1 MFISMNWVREFVNLD
16 GLDLEKLIRRF
27 TLSTAEVEDIYYK
40 GDDIKDVV
48 VGQILSVE
56 NHPDSKK
63 LHLLKVDVGNEVLDI
78 VCGAPNVKPGMKTA
92 VAKCGGRVPA
102 GEINKA
108 TLAGFDSYGMCCSQA
123 ELGISDDNSGIWEI
137 TDDLKNGTDILDAY
151 PIKDIVFEVDNKS
164 ITNRPDLWG
173 HYGIAREF
181 SAITK
186 RPLKDVEIFTDSCA
200 SGEAVPVTVT
210 RDDLV
215 YRYISLKISGV
226 TKTVSP
232 MAMQIRLYYCGMRGI
247 NLLADLTN
255 YVMLELGQPMHAFDA
270 RKIDA
275 IKIGTPEKPFKF
287 KTLDNIE
294 RDIDENTLMIYNND
308 TPVAVAGVMGGL
320 DSEIVGTTDSV
331 VLESANFDGV
341 SVRKTSSRL
350 ALRTDASMRYE
361 KILDPELTMTATRR
375 FVKLLKDVD
384 PGCYIDSKLNDVYVK
399 RYPVITLTFDK
410 KYVDRYT
417 GIEISN
423 EQILETLNSLGFDAS
438 FDGDKFTVIVPSWR
452 ATKDVTI
459 KADIIEEITRIYGY
473 DNFKIVT
480 TRSPLKPVRAEV
492 CKDED
497 YRIKDLLVDKFNLHE
512 VHSYIWCDGKKYKK
526 LGIDVEDNVRIL
538 NIASADNGT
547 VRNSMI
553 PTLLSMTY
561 ENKSYAPSF
570 GIFEIGRVAD
580 GTAENGYCIE
590 RKRLGIAL
598 FDKTVSEKE
607 LYFRMLAMVKFLFK
621 SIKKAE
627 PTLAKAE
634 TRHSWQHPK
643 NTAEITYDDRKC
655 GYICTLYPTVNQ
667 KIDKN
672 ASIVCAEIDLDEFY
686 QTKVCDMEFIEPSKF
701 PSIDVDL
708 SLIVSEG
715 QRYAD
720 IRKCWTSLNL
730 ADLKSDTVIDMF
742 ELAGVRS
749 ITVRLSFSSNDRT
762 LSMEE
767 IQEQT
772 DKILENLKT
781 IGVTLKV

>member
-1 MFISMNWVREFVNLD
+1 MNWVREFVNLD

-40 GDDIKDVV
+40 GNDIKDVV

-56 NHPDSKK
+56 NHPNSKK
-63 LHLLKVDVGNEVLDI
+63 LHLLKVDVGSEVLDI
-78 VCGAPNVKPGMKTA
+78 VCGAPNVKAGMKTA

-108 TLAGFDSYGMCCSQA
+108 TLAGYDSYGMCCSSA

-137 TDDLKNGTDILDAY
+137 TDDIAVGTDILDAY
-151 PIKDIVFEVDNKS
+151 PIKDIIFEVDNKS

-181 SAITK
+181 AAVTK
-186 RPLKDVEIFTDSCA
+186 RPLKDVEIFSDACDSG
-200 SGEAVPVTVT
+200 SAVPVTVT

-275 IKIGTPEKPFKF
+275 IKIGTPDKPFKF
-287 KTLDNIE
+287 KTLDDVE

-308 TPVAVAGVMGGL
+308 TPVAVAGIMGGL

-375 FVKLLKDVD
+375 FVKLLKDID
-384 PGCYIDSKLNDVYVK
+384 PECYIDSKLNDVYVK
-399 RYPVITLTFDK
+399 HYPVITLTFDK

-438 FDGDKFTVIVPSWR
+438 FDGEKFTVVVPSWR

-497 YRIKDLLVDKFNLHE
+497 YRLKDLLVDKFNLHE

-538 NIASADNGT
+538 NIATAENGT

-561 ENKSYAPSF
+561 ENKSYAPAF

-580 GTAENGYCIE
+580 GTADNGYCIE
-590 RKRLGIAL
+590 RKRLGITL

-607 LYFRMLAMVKFLFK
+607 LYFKMLAMVKFLFK

-627 PTLAKAE
+627 PTLAKVE
-634 TRHSWQHPK
+634 VRHNWQHPK
-643 NTAEITYDDRKC
+643 NTAEITYDSKNC
-655 GYICTLYPTVNQ
+655 GYICTLHPTVNQ

-686 QTKVCDMEFIEPSKF
+686 LTKVCDIEFAEPSKF

-720 IRKCWTSLNL
+720 IKKCWETLNL
-730 ADLKSDTVIDMF
+730 SELKSDTVIDTF
-742 ELAGVRS
+742 ELAGVKS